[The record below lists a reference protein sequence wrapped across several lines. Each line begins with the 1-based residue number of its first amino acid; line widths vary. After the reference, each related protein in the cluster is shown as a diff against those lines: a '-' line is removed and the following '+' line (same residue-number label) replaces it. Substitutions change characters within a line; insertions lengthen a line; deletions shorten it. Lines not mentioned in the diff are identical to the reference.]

1 MTITL
6 SMLYGATITALIMA
20 AFLNHR
26 YWKGHKKG
34 EEEGFLRGYK
44 EGFKAGEEIGYS
56 EGRLKGY
63 EDKVRIQNKFA
74 VLKLKDGEPK

>member
-1 MTITL
+1 MTIAL

-26 YWKGHKKG
+26 NWKGHKKG

-44 EGFKAGEEIGYS
+44 EGSKAGEEIGYS
-56 EGRLKGY
+56 EGRQKGY

-74 VLKLKDGEPK
+74 VLKLKDGGTK

>member
-1 MTITL
+1 MTAVIAVL
-6 SMLYGATITALIMA
+6 
-20 AFLNHR
+20 FLAGVAVLVCGIFEGIGHE
-26 YWKGHKKG
+26 KGYKKG

-56 EGRLKGY
+56 EGRQKGY

-74 VLKLKDGEPK
+74 VLKLKDGGTK